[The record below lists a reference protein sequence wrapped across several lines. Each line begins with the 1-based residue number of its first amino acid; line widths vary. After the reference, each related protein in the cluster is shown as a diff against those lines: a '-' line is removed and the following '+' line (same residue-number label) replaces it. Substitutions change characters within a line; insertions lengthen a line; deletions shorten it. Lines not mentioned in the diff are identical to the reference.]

1 MFLPFREFAPMAN
14 NSSGIAIK
22 SLGKALNLFKLFTVK
37 KSEWSVKE
45 MALALNYHPSSIQRV
60 VTTLETE
67 GFLERPIATRS
78 VFRLGPQ
85 ALQLANVAV
94 YKSDLRDATRPA
106 LTRLVERAQETA
118 HLCVVDR
125 SQCYY
130 IDKAECSRSVRIVTY
145 VGQRLPLHSTGVGKA
160 LMSGMSVEE
169 VDKVIAERGLPAF
182 TKNTITDRD
191 RLLSEL
197 AKVRREG
204 IAYDFEESEI
214 GLICIA
220 APIFSWGGKVV
231 AGISVSAPKHRVTKA
246 IISVL
251 AKHVR
256 AAAVEASGKLGH
268 LSLDEKKN
276 ATPLTMRSPR
286 NAQAKERRH
295 RIRQGGQISRRT

>member
-1 MFLPFREFAPMAN
+1 MAN
-14 NSSGIAIK
+14 NASGIVVK
-22 SLGKALNLFKLFTVK
+22 SLGKALKLFKLFTVK

-45 MALALNYHPSSIQRV
+45 MALALKYHPSSIQRV

-67 GFLERPIATRS
+67 GFLERLIATRS

-85 ALQLANVAV
+85 MLQLANVAV
-94 YKSDLRDATRPA
+94 YKSDVREAARPA

-182 TKNTITDRD
+182 TKNTITDRNC
-191 RLLSEL
+191 LLDEL

-214 GLICIA
+214 GLICVA

-231 AGISVSAPKHRVTKA
+231 AGISVSAPKNRVTKG
-246 IISVL
+246 IVSL
-251 AKHVR
+251 LRRHVR
-256 AAAVEASGKLGH
+256 AAAMEVSSKLGYVPPDH
-268 LSLDEKKN
+268 KKD
-276 ATPLTMRSPR
+276 TPPLPMGAQKD
-286 NAQAKERRH
+286 AQAKRGPYRM
-295 RIRQGGQISRRT
+295 RQKGEVSRWT